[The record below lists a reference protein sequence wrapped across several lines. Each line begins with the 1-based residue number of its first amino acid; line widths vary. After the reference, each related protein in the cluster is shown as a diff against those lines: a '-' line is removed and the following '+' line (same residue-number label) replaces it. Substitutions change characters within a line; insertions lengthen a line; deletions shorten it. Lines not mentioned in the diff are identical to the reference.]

1 MAERGTLEMSRKE
14 RETLMVM
21 GRVERKEMKLME
33 AAEVL
38 GVTYRQSR
46 RRYKRYR
53 EGGAAAL
60 VHRSRGAG
68 SNRGLSEETRNT
80 IVELYGGRYEGFG
93 PVLFAEKL
101 GSGHE
106 IKVDHETVRLLLIK
120 EGLWVVTRKRK
131 KRHKAWRERRGHF
144 GEMVQMDG
152 SHHLWFEIRGKMYCL
167 MVMIDDATGI
177 RMSLLSNGETTEAA
191 MQLLWMWIKRYG
203 VPKSL
208 YTDKKNVYV
217 PAEKDMEK
225 ARVEGREILTQFGR
239 ACSKLGIEIIRA
251 HSPQAK
257 GRVERSNSVYQD
269 RLVKELRLEQIS
281 GITEANELLQGG
293 FDQDLNRRFSIEPR
307 EKADY
312 HRDASVYDLP
322 SIFCIEEER
331 TLSANWTLSFAN
343 TVYQIKAASANYS
356 PARTQ
361 VLVRRYLDG
370 RLHIFYRSNEVEF
383 EELDP
388 GKKEKKKKRTKG
400 RNEMSPGINKP
411 SSPAADHPWRKQFLP
426 KLPNAPASIVFPPPG
441 VPPGGGKT
449 KPKEDISNKLQ

>member
-1 MAERGTLEMSRKE
+1 MSRKE
-14 RETLMVM
+14 RETWVVM
-21 GRVERKEMKLME
+21 GQVERKEMKLTE

-38 GVTYRQSR
+38 GISYRQVR
-46 RRYKRYR
+46 RRYQRYR
-53 EGGAAAL
+53 EGGAAGL
-60 VHRSRGAG
+60 VHRGRGG
-68 SNRGLSEETRNT
+68 VSNRGLREEVRQK

-93 PVLFAEKL
+93 PVLFTEKL
-101 GSGHE
+101 ETGHE
-106 IKVDHETVRLLLIK
+106 IKADHETVRRLLIK
-120 EGLWVVTRKRK
+120 EGMWQVTRKRK

-177 RMSLLSNGETTEAA
+177 RMSLLSDGETTDAA
-191 MQLLWMWIKRYG
+191 MQLLWMWINRYG

-217 PAEKDMEK
+217 PSEKDKEK
-225 ARVEGREILTQFGR
+225 AHLEGREILTQFGR

-269 RLVKELRLEQIS
+269 RLVKELRLQQIS
-281 GITEANELLQGG
+281 EIDKANELLQGG
-293 FDQDLNRRFSIEPR
+293 FDEDLNRRFAVEPR

-312 HRDASVYDLP
+312 HRGAAGYDLP
-322 SIFCIEEER
+322 TIFCIEQER
-331 TLSANWTLSFAN
+331 TLSANWTLSFE
-343 TVYQIKAASANYS
+343 TSVYQITSGSANYS

-361 VLVRRYLDG
+361 VKVRRYLDG
-370 RLHIFYRSNEVEF
+370 RLHMFYRGNEVEF

-388 GKKEKKKKRTKG
+388 GKKEKKKKFIKG
-400 RNEMSPGINKP
+400 RNGSPSGSDKP
-411 SSPAADHPWRKQFLP
+411 SPPAADHPWRMQP
-426 KLPNAPASIVFPPPG
+426 IASRPQPRHP
-441 VPPGGGKT
+441 
-449 KPKEDISNKLQ
+449 

>member
-1 MAERGTLEMSRKE
+1 MAERGTLEMSGKE
-14 RETLMVM
+14 RETLVIME
-21 GRVERKEMKLME
+21 RVSRKEIKLAE
-33 AAEVL
+33 AAEVM
-38 GVTYRQSR
+38 GITYRQVR
-46 RRYKRYR
+46 RRYRRYR
-53 EGGAAAL
+53 EGGAAGL
-60 VHRSRGAG
+60 VHRSRGVG
-68 SNRGLSEETRNT
+68 SNRGLSEEVRRK
-80 IVELYGGRYEGFG
+80 IVGLYGARYKDFG
-93 PVLFAEKL
+93 PVLFTEKL
-101 GSGHE
+101 ESVHE

-120 EGLWVVTRKRK
+120 EGLWQVTRKRK

-177 RMSLLSNGETTEAA
+177 RMSLLSDGETTDAA

-225 ARVEGREILTQFGR
+225 ARQEGRKILTQFGR

-281 GITEANELLQGG
+281 EVTEANELLQGG

-331 TLSANWTLSFAN
+331 KLSANWTLNFETS
-343 TVYQIKAASANYS
+343 VYQIKAASSNYS
-356 PARTQ
+356 PAKTQ
-361 VLVRRYLDG
+361 VQVRRYLDG
-370 RLHIFYRSNEVEF
+370 RLHMFYRGNEVGF
-383 EELDP
+383 EEINP
-388 GKKEKKKKRTKG
+388 EENKKKKFIRV
-400 RNEMSPGINKP
+400 RNQPAAKHRSPP
-411 SSPAADHPWRKQFLP
+411 ADHPWRE
-426 KLPNAPASIVFPPPG
+426 SII
-441 VPPGGGKT
+441 T
-449 KPKEDISNKLQ
+449 KCEQSRPT